1 MWEMWELGK
10 VGFPS
15 FPKRGGKVVASR
27 ILDTCKTK
35 INRSELQNQGIP
47 KSHEQHTVISLP
59 ALQLCLGVDGHL
71 DEDGVDGDCAA
82 AVFVLS

>member
-1 MWEMWELGK
+1 L
-10 VGFPS
+10 FDS
-15 FPKRGGKVVASR
+15 FPACQKGRHQRNCGFWTPAKQKL
-27 ILDTCKTK
+27 IDQK
-35 INRSELQNQGIP
+35 NQGIP
-47 KSHEQHTVISLP
+47 KSHERHTVISLP